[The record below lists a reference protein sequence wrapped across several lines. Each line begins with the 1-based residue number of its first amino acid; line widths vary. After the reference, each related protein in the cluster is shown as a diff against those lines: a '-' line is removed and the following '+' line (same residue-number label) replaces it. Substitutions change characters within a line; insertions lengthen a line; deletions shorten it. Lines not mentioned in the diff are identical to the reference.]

1 MACSSP
7 HRCPPGLVRRA
18 ALQSPH
24 IGTRYEMTILR
35 NALLATAALTLTASP
50 ALADHHGDK
59 PVASAEQQTSEHN
72 KMFALFADADQRDLA
87 LNPLNRLFRGDD
99 TNATRLGDRKSTRL
113 NSSH

>member
-24 IGTRYEMTILR
+24 IGTRHRMTILR

-50 ALADHHGDK
+50 ALADHHGDT
-59 PVASAEQQTSEHN
+59 PANAADRQSSEPDRL
-72 KMFALFADADQRDLA
+72 FALFADAAARNLA
-87 LNPLNRLFRGDD
+87 LNP
-99 TNATRLGDRKSTRL
+99 DRKSTRL